1 MKLLQRY
8 YIKEFFIALTII
20 GLSLSIIFSL
30 VNLIDKL
37 DDFMKWNPS
46 VGDLLLYVVLNVPKN
61 LFYLLPMAILI
72 CSLFVFTNAMKKNEI
87 VVVKATGGRIRVLL
101 VPFIVTGFILS
112 VFAFF
117 LGEFIMP
124 VALGKAEELRMTITA
139 PKHQDTSGT
148 LKAQP
153 YQRLSL
159 IEGTLWLKDKGGSIV
174 RIGLYSYEGTSAND
188 IKIFLFDKG
197 DLIEQLEA
205 EKALWNGKTWV
216 LLNVRRYF
224 FKSGEI
230 QNIKELPYPNLEA
243 PKYFQERLKKIEEMR
258 IGELLRYIKRLKQS
272 GYRNPK
278 LIVDFNS
285 RLSYPFINLFM
296 LILGVSLPLKSR
308 IVKGIIASGIG
319 LAISLIYW
327 GGYILSL
334 SLGNAGI
341 IPPFLAPWLMPA
353 IFATISINLFRKL
366 HE

>member
-1 MKLLQRY
+1 MKLLQRH

-20 GLSLSIIFSL
+20 GLGLSIIFSL

-37 DDFMKWNPS
+37 DDFMKWNPP
-46 VGDLLLYVVLNVPKN
+46 VGDLLLYVALNVPKN

-87 VVVKATGGRIRVLL
+87 VVVKAAGGRMRLLL
-101 VPFIVTGFILS
+101 VPFIITGFILS
-112 VFAFF
+112 TSAFF
-117 LGEFIMP
+117 LGESVMP
-124 VALGKAEELRMTITA
+124 AALERAEELRIKITS
-139 PKHQDTSGT
+139 PRHRDIRGT
-148 LKAQP
+148 LKTQP

-159 IEGTLWLKDKGGSIV
+159 VEGTLWLRDKGGSIV
-174 RIGLYSYEGTSAND
+174 RIGLYSYEGISAND

-197 DLIEQLEA
+197 DLSEQLEA

-216 LLNVRRYF
+216 LLNVRRYI
-224 FKSGEI
+224 FKGGEI
-230 QNIKELPYPNLEA
+230 HNIKELPYPNLEA
-243 PKYFQERLKKIEEMR
+243 PKFFLERVKKIEEMR
-258 IGELLRYIKRLKQS
+258 IIELVRYIKRLKQS

>member
-8 YIKEFFIALTII
+8 YIKEFFIALTIV
-20 GLSLSIIFSL
+20 GLGLSIIFSL

-37 DDFMKWNPS
+37 DDFMKWNPP
-46 VGDLLLYVVLNVPKN
+46 VGDLLLYAALNIPKN
-61 LFYLLPMAILI
+61 LFYLLPMATLI

-87 VVVKATGGRIRVLL
+87 VVIKAAGGRIRLLL
-101 VPFIVTGFILS
+101 VPFIITGFILS
-112 VFAFF
+112 AFAFF
-117 LGEFIMP
+117 LGEFVVP
-124 VALGKAEELRMTITA
+124 VALEKAEELRITITS
-139 PKHQDTSGT
+139 PNNPNIGT
-148 LKAQP
+148 TLRAQP
-153 YQRLSL
+153 HQRLSL
-159 IEGTLWLKDKGGSIV
+159 IEGTLWLRDKGDSIV

-197 DLIEQLEA
+197 DLSEQLKA
-205 EKALWNGKTWV
+205 EKALWNGKTWI
-216 LLNVRRYF
+216 LKNVRRYI

-230 QNIKELPYPNLEA
+230 QNIGELPYPNLEA
-243 PKYFQERLKKIEEMR
+243 PKYFLERVKKIEEMR
-258 IGELLRYIKRLKQS
+258 IMELMRYMKRLKQS

-319 LAISLIYW
+319 LAISLVYW

-334 SLGNAGI
+334 SLGNASI

-353 IFATISINLFRKL
+353 IFAAISINLFRKL